1 MVKTAPDSLSHSAL
15 FRTPGPGNDNQS
27 FIAEDTDSV
36 DVRQLFQRFTEWRS
50 AALRYSCDSEQLILE
65 KRKAELLQIFF
76 SWLSTCV
83 VYNTR
88 NAEVHVDVELP
99 DKGANDAVQRAFTCT
114 VECKGMGISPK
125 RLSTLF
131 YRFCRTEAKRIRRA
145 KLRAGHLFTDV
156 TLDMAGGTIA
166 IETRRCTAEA
176 GLSTRLIFTCAQRE
190 PSAAREGQ
198 PLHARADYDCHNDI
212 VIENVV
218 LKDLPAGVS
227 GNQQEAHPPV
237 DGSKHADEQ
246 FLTRL
251 MSLLESHI
259 SDPDFNVSKLVSE
272 IGMSRPVLFRKA
284 KILTGSSIINLIR
297 SRRLKMAET
306 LLKQK
311 KVAVSEVAF
320 KVGYTD
326 PKYFSKSFRSE
337 YGKTPR
343 EYAHGL

>member
-27 FIAEDTDSV
+27 FIAEDTDGV

-50 AALRYSCDSEQLILE
+50 AALRYSCDSEALILE
-65 KRKAELLQIFF
+65 KRRAELLQIFF

-88 NAEVHVDVELP
+88 NAEIQVEVESP
-99 DKGANDAVQRAFTCT
+99 DEGAVQRAFTCT

-156 TLDMAGGTIA
+156 TFDMAGGTIA
-166 IETRRCTAEA
+166 IESRRCTADA
-176 GLSTRLIFTCAQRE
+176 RLSTRLIFTCPQRE
-190 PSAAREGQ
+190 PSTAGDMQ
-198 PLHARADYDCHNDI
+198 PLDARADYDCHNDI

-218 LKDLPAGVS
+218 LKDFPAGIS
-227 GNQQEAHPPV
+227 GNHQEARPAV

-259 SDPDFNVSKLVSE
+259 SDPDFNVSKLVTE

-284 KILTGSSIINLIR
+284 KVLTGSSIINLIR
-297 SRRLKMAET
+297 SRRLKLAET